1 MSTCSICCEAYNK
14 STRKEVQCMY
24 CQYGS
29 CRACCQTYILGESS
43 PKCMNGTCGR
53 EWTRKFLSESFPMS
67 FITGPLKKHRED
79 VIFDRERALLP
90 ATQPYAEAIYKKRIL
105 ATELRDIDQKI
116 RDLKIKKHQIL
127 GQYYRLERNPQDLA
141 EGVEEAE
148 GAGDERTRKHFVKP
162 CPVDDCRGFLSSQHK
177 CGMCETWCCADCHAI
192 IGKSKTAAHT
202 CDPNDVESVK
212 ALKAETKPCPK
223 CAVPIFKIDGC
234 DQIWCTQCHIAFS
247 FRTGAIEQ
255 KIHNPHYYEWLRQTN
270 GDVPRDPLDRMPCD
284 AQFNA
289 RAVAREFRTI
299 FDGIT
304 DGYFTTAATC
314 SELRQFS
321 DKITDI
327 ARQITHIQQVEIR
340 PQDYEQKNRDLR
352 VRYLTKE
359 LNDEKFKT
367 LLQQAEKKHSKHTE
381 VQDVYRLVATASS
394 DIVMRYL
401 RFLQANPYSSDRSI
415 MDEIDGLVGYA
426 NGCLHDI
433 QQTYGGIIRVFN
445 QSLILKELK

>member
-1 MSTCSICCEAYNK
+1 
-14 STRKEVQCMY
+14 
-24 CQYGS
+24 
-29 CRACCQTYILGESS
+29 
-43 PKCMNGTCGR
+43 MNGTCGR
-53 EWTRKFLSESFPMS
+53 EWTRKFLSDSFPTA

-90 ATQPYAEAIYKKRIL
+90 ATQPYAEAIFRERTLLTEFNDINRQIRELKMRKGRIQIMIDRL
-105 ATELRDIDQKI
+105 HRDPVAALNGATEGGAK
-116 RDLKIKKHQIL
+116 
-127 GQYYRLERNPQDLA
+127 GA
-141 EGVEEAE
+141 E
-148 GAGDERTRKHFVKP
+148 DERTRKQFIKP
-162 CPVDDCRGFLSSQHK
+162 CPVDDCRGFLSSSHK

-247 FRTGAIEQ
+247 FRTGAIE
-255 KIHNPHYYEWLRQTN
+255 KNIHNPHYYEWLRQTT

-289 RAVAREFRTI
+289 RAVVREFRTI
-299 FDGIT
+299 FNGIT
-304 DGYFTTAATC
+304 TGY
-314 SELRQFS
+314 SREVSDELLRFAEKV
-321 DKITDI
+321 DTIVRHI
-327 ARQITHIQQVEIR
+327 MHIQEVEIR

-381 VQDVYRLVATASS
+381 RQDVYRLVATAAA

-401 RFLQANPYSSDRSI
+401 RFLQANPYSKDRSI
-415 MDEIDGLVGYA
+415 MDEIEALGGYA
-426 NGCLHDI
+426 NGCLYDI
-433 QQTYGGIIRVFN
+433 SKTYGGAGGDIRVFTKTLAYVY
-445 QSLILKELK
+445 SHISDI

>member
-1 MSTCSICCEAYNK
+1 
-14 STRKEVQCMY
+14 
-24 CQYGS
+24 
-29 CRACCQTYILGESS
+29 
-43 PKCMNGTCGR
+43 
-53 EWTRKFLSESFPMS
+53 
-67 FITGPLKKHRED
+67 

-90 ATQPYAEAIYKKRIL
+90 ATQPYAEAIFRKRIL
-105 ATELRDIDQKI
+105 TDEINDINRQIRELKTRKVRII
-116 RDLKIKKHQIL
+116 GRLE
-127 GQYYRLERNPQDLA
+127 RLERNPVQAVA
-141 EGVEEAE
+141 EGAEEAE
-148 GAGDERTRKHFVKP
+148 GTEGAAVDERTRKQFIKP

-177 CGMCETWCCADCHAI
+177 CGMCDTWCCADCHAI
-192 IGKSKTAAHT
+192 IGKSKTEAHT

-289 RAVAREFRTI
+289 RAVVREFRTI

-304 DGYFTTAATC
+304 RGYSSAAC
-314 SELRQFS
+314 DDFYRFEEKVGAIS
-321 DKITDI
+321 
-327 ARQITHIQQVEIR
+327 RQITHIQQVEIR

-352 VRYLTKE
+352 VRYLTKD
-359 LNDEKFKT
+359 LDDERFKT

-381 VQDVYRLVATASS
+381 VQDVYRLVTTAAA

-401 RFLQANPYSSDRSI
+401 RFLQANPNSRDRSI
-415 MDEIDGLVGYA
+415 MDEIYGLVDYA
-426 NGCLHDI
+426 NGCLRDI
-433 QQTYGGIIRVFN
+433 NKTYCGGVEIRLFN
-445 QSLILKELK
+445 NSLGFHWV

>member
-1 MSTCSICCEAYNK
+1 
-14 STRKEVQCMY
+14 
-24 CQYGS
+24 
-29 CRACCQTYILGESS
+29 
-43 PKCMNGTCGR
+43 MNGTCGR
-53 EWTRKFLSESFPMS
+53 EWTRKFLSDSFPTA

-90 ATQPYAEAIYKKRIL
+90 ATQPYAEAIFRKKILTDEINDINRQIRELKVKKARIMGRL
-105 ATELRDIDQKI
+105 D
-116 RDLKIKKHQIL
+116 
-127 GQYYRLERNPQDLA
+127 RLERNP
-141 EGVEEAE
+141 VEAVAE
-148 GAGDERTRKHFVKP
+148 GAEGEAGGERTRKQFIKP
-162 CPVDDCRGFLSSQHK
+162 CPVDDCRGFLSSSHK
-177 CGMCETWCCADCHAI
+177 CGMCETWCCADCHTI

-284 AQFNA
+284 AQFDA
-289 RAVAREFRTI
+289 RLVVQEFRTI
-299 FDGIT
+299 FNRIT
-304 DGYFTTAATC
+304 AGYSRESYEEFDRFLMRVGA
-314 SELRQFS
+314 
-321 DKITDI
+321 I

-381 VQDVYRLVATASS
+381 VQDVYRLVATAAS

-401 RFLQANPYSSDRSI
+401 RFLQANPYSKDRSI
-415 MDEIDGLVGYA
+415 MDEIDGLVDYA
-426 NGCLHDI
+426 NGCLRDI
-433 QQTYGGIIRVFN
+433 NKTYCGGGGIRVLN
-445 QSLILKELK
+445 RSLVFHWC